1 MEYTYS
7 KLKGKIKE
15 VYGTQGSFAKAL
27 GLSENSLSN
36 KLNGKIGLSQEDIEL
51 WSELLYIDKADYA
64 SFYFA

>member
-51 WSELLYIDKADYA
+51 WSELLHIDKADYA

>member
-51 WSELLYIDKADYA
+51 WSELLHIDKSDYA

>member
-1 MEYTYS
+1 MEYTYK

-15 VYGTQGSFAKAL
+15 VYDTQSAFAKAL

-51 WSELLYIDKADYA
+51 WTELLNIDKAEIGT
-64 SFYFA
+64 YFFA

>member
-1 MEYTYS
+1 MEYTYK

-15 VYGTQGSFAKAL
+15 VYDTQSAFAKAL

-51 WSELLYIDKADYA
+51 WSELLNIDKAEIGT
-64 SFYFA
+64 YFFA